1 MACSRCYNSD
11 YKLVSVCVYRVVFW
25 AMRIKDVSNCIQSFV
40 SVPASAVPDID
51 MISSSVKHK
60 SRHIYTGPCR
70 SVRLSRTCNLRD
82 SLWCNHSAA
91 VLCTLCLLLGGYSTQ
106 RPTSLHQC
114 PPSPILLAVEYRSV
128 VRLPGSSN
136 AQPDMLLSSHAEEA
150 YPSSVE
156 CC

>member
-1 MACSRCYNSD
+1 MRSTRPPFYSL
-11 YKLVSVCVYRVVFW
+11 LVS
-25 AMRIKDVSNCIQSFV
+25 I
-40 SVPASAVPDID
+40 
-51 MISSSVKHK
+51 ISSLVQSQTRRIHIFILSLPQSNTNKC
-60 SRHIYTGPCR
+60 RHICTGPCR

-114 PPSPILLAVEYRSV
+114 PPSPILLAVEARSV

-150 YPSSVE
+150 HPSSVE
-156 CC
+156 YC